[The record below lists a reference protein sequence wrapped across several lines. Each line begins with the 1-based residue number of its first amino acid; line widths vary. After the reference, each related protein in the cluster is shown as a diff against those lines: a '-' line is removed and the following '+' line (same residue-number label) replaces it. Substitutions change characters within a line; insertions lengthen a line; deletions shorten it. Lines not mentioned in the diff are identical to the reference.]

1 MKRARSSFPVFFTHW
16 NTSWLETTALEEF
29 VLFLL
34 DGLDQLEKIEIRTK
48 SFTLSKDYQD
58 AYYSTRRDG
67 SCRIRN
73 CSFCDCC
80 SFELSNLHIL
90 DIGENCFYNAI
101 SFILAGWCNNTSVL
115 LRLWR
120 VFLLGT
126 RHPTRVKQSH
136 LRVSE
141 KTSIADLPQLHT
153 IQVGSYAIRG
163 NWDNERKQLKK
174 EPHRFLNTM
183 TMKSGLFIIVDD

>member
-1 MKRARSSFPVFFTHW
+1 MVRF
-16 NTSWLETTALEEF
+16 
-29 VLFLL
+29 
-34 DGLDQLEKIEIRTK
+34 
-48 SFTLSKDYQD
+48 
-58 AYYSTRRDG
+58 
-67 SCRIRN
+67 
-73 CSFCDCC
+73 
-80 SFELSNLHIL
+80 
-90 DIGENCFYNAI
+90 
-101 SFILAGWCNNTSVL
+101 
-115 LRLWR
+115 
-120 VFLLGT
+120 FLLGT

-183 TMKSGLFIIVDD
+183 TMKSGFIYHRG